1 MNIGSE
7 LSAGPIVV
15 GTDLSEASN
24 SVVGYAAALALSES
38 KPLRLVH
45 ATPMVPDGG
54 MPMWEMHE
62 EDLQNQVRV
71 TATTLSG
78 GHLAVNGVLRLGTA
92 AHELVQIANQ
102 LDAAYIVVGTE
113 GRSGLDRF
121 LLGSVAEAVI
131 HKSDRPVIVVGP
143 QAAKHAR
150 KTLPWKHLMLAC
162 ETERGTTEAARL
174 AGAIALSHSARLTIF
189 NAKESGLESLPEDQF
204 EAMEPMMSREAWLT
218 LMPQSLIRAGDPA
231 KEIIRMVED
240 TQADLLVMSV
250 HSGGE
255 LLTHLRGGTIAKVL
269 RMSRCPAMVLRD
281 LAAPQ
286 SESRLSRA
294 LAALQP
300 EC

>member
-7 LSAGPIVV
+7 LSASPIVV

-24 SVVGYAAALALSES
+24 SVVEYAAALALCES
-38 KPLRLVH
+38 KPLQLVH
-45 ATPMVPDGG
+45 VTPMVPDGG
-54 MPMWEMHE
+54 VPMWEMHE
-62 EDLQNQVRV
+62 EDLQNQVRAA
-71 TATTLSG
+71 ATTLSG
-78 GHLAVNGVLRLGTA
+78 SHLRVNGVLRLGTA
-92 AHELVQIANQ
+92 AHELVRIANQ
-102 LDAAYIVVGTE
+102 LNAAYIVVGRE

-131 HKSDRPVIVVGP
+131 RKSDRPVIVVGP
-143 QAAKHAR
+143 QAKHAR

-162 ETERGTTEAARL
+162 ETASGTTEAARL
-174 AGAIALSHSARLTIF
+174 AGTIALTHHARLTIF
-189 NAKESGLESLPEDQF
+189 NVKENGLERLPEDQF
-204 EAMEPMMSREAWLT
+204 AAMEPMMSREAWLT
-218 LMPQSLIRAGDPA
+218 LMPQCLIRAGDPA
-231 KEIIRMVED
+231 KEILRIIED
-240 TQADLLVMSV
+240 TQSDLLVMSV

-281 LAAPQ
+281 LAAPHQ
-286 SESRLSRA
+286 SESRRSRA